1 MFLRYLLFNRVVN
14 SYICYTYKIIY
25 IYVYDNFLSFQTFKN
40 IPEIVNTQPDLQR
53 LKEML
58 ETETSL
64 TSPTN
69 GFGSK
74 KVSLENSF
82 KTIQQED
89 NLSL

>member
-1 MFLRYLLFNRVVN
+1 MDCPKKYKAFL
-14 SYICYTYKIIY
+14 
-25 IYVYDNFLSFQTFKN
+25 QTFKT
-40 IPEIVNTQPDLQR
+40 IPEVVTAQPDLQR

-82 KTIQQED
+82 KTIQED

>member
-1 MFLRYLLFNRVVN
+1 MLF
-14 SYICYTYKIIY
+14 
-25 IYVYDNFLSFQTFKN
+25 SFQTFKN

-69 GFGSK
+69 GFDSK
-74 KVSLENSF
+74 KVSLEKSF
-82 KTIQQED
+82 KTIQED

>member
-1 MFLRYLLFNRVVN
+1 MLF
-14 SYICYTYKIIY
+14 
-25 IYVYDNFLSFQTFKN
+25 SFQTFKN

-74 KVSLENSF
+74 KVSLEKSF
-82 KTIQQED
+82 KTIQED